1 MRHLTGA
8 VQSLNRGQ
16 EGEEMVKLKTELV
29 AGHAVGWA
37 QHDER
42 KQGTFDGDDVA

>member
-1 MRHLTGA
+1 
-8 VQSLNRGQ
+8 LNRDHEQ
-16 EGEEMVKLKTELV
+16 GEEMVKLKTKLV

-42 KQGTFDGDDVA
+42 KQGD